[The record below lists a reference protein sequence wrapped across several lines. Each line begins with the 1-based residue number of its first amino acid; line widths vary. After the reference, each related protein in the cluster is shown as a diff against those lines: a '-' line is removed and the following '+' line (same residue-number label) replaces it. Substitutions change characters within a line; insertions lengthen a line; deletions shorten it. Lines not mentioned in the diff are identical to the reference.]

1 MKATYELYVRDPNGW
16 EDSCP
21 DFESVFF
28 NGGPSDLYI
37 HPVDG
42 GHEHAG
48 SLLVSGYRRAKAK
61 LADLSNS
68 GDWETYV
75 DDYSDEQI
83 VKRPIYGMRK
93 PSGEILIEASGDE
106 PRHHQRGGLHPR
118 RNIFPAERRAAWQEW
133 KRAREAAYLA
143 WAASYFG
150 DPDGMT
156 DSRHKCITRS
166 KQTER

>member
-1 MKATYELYVRDPNGW
+1 LRSSKDQELTYMTQTQTPKNARITPTSAKATYELYVRDPNGW

-61 LADLSNS
+61 LADLCNS

-83 VKRPIYGMRK
+83 VKRPTYGMRK
-93 PSGEILIEASGDE
+93 PSGEILIAWRVWRLSGLRSSKEPIGASK
-106 PRHHQRGGLHPR
+106 R
-118 RNIFPAERRAAWQEW
+118 RI
-133 KRAREAAYLA
+133 
-143 WAASYFG
+143 
-150 DPDGMT
+150 
-156 DSRHKCITRS
+156 
-166 KQTER
+166 